1 MLAFQKAGDQPAL
14 RMPGGV
20 VSHADL
26 IKMLVAHYMGT
37 HLDNFQRI
45 VISPASI
52 TTLMLGY
59 GRPYVM
65 TVNDVAHV
73 LQMEQERK
81 RAEAAR
87 EAVPES

>member
-1 MLAFQKAGDQPAL
+1 
-14 RMPGGV
+14 
-20 VSHADL
+20 
-26 IKMLVAHYMGT
+26 
-37 HLDNFQRI
+37 
-45 VISPASI
+45 
-52 TTLMLGY
+52 MLGY